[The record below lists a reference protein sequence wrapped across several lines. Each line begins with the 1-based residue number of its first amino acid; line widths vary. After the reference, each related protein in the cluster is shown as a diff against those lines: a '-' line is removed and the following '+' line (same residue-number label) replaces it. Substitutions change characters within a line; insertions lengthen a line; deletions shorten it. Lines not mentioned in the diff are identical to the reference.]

1 MLYARLQHALVHHR
15 FTLVIAAL
23 ALGFT
28 CSGGIADAGPIQ
40 QAEGALRQVWTTDPV
55 TVKQAWPT
63 LELLP
68 KGTRPL
74 EQCPEAPGAN
84 PESRSVYCPVTKKIL
99 LDPERL
105 ESEYGD
111 VQQFG
116 AWGAGYWIAV
126 ALSKAIQRELIGGG
140 GSALAR
146 NLQANCLAGVLL
158 TRAAPHGLEPQRP
171 SDRHAPA
178 FAAYSGEWTASQGSP
193 AQRSY
198 ALLSGFGITEADC
211 SEMAMADLAVNRVS
225 DLQLLKLIKENPPNR
240 ATDDADFKLVL
251 TALCRPRPG
260 RPCPPSLPLNQRGVT
275 QP

>member
-1 MLYARLQHALVHHR
+1 MPYTRLQHALVRHR
-15 FTLVIAAL
+15 FTLAIAAL
-23 ALGFT
+23 ALTST
-28 CSGGIADAGPIQ
+28 CSGGIAVAGPIQ
-40 QAEGALRQVWTTDPV
+40 HAEDALRQGWTTDPV
-55 TVKQAWPT
+55 TAKQTWPA

-84 PESRSVYCPVTKKIL
+84 PESRAVYCPATKKIL
-99 LDPERL
+99 LDSERL
-105 ESEYGD
+105 ESVYGE

-116 AWGAGYWIAV
+116 AWGAGYWIAF
-126 ALSKAIQRELIGGG
+126 ALSKAIQRDLIGGG
-140 GSALAR
+140 GSPLAS

-158 TRAAPHGLEPQRP
+158 ARAQPHGLAPQRP

-178 FAAYSGEWTASQGSP
+178 FAAYSGDWTASQGYP

-211 SEMAMADLAVNRVS
+211 SETAMADLAVNRVS

-260 RPCPPSLPLNQRGVT
+260 RPCPPSLPLRQRGVT